1 MLHFIDGFKSI
12 YAQSYWHKVGMNES
26 KLGLLWIFYKKYVDF
41 YQEHLYTR
49 KH

>member
-1 MLHFIDGFKSI
+1 MLHSIDGFKNI
-12 YAQSYWHKVGMNES
+12 YTQSYWYKVGIIES
-26 KLGLLWIFYKKYVDF
+26 KQGLLWIFYKNYVDF